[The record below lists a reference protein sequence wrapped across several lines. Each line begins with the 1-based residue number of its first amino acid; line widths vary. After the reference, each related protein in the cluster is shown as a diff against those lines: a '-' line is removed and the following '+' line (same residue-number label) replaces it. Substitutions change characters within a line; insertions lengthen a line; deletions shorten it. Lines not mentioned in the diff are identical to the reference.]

1 MPIGSRSRPIGVT
14 LLGLM
19 AFAFSPVF
27 IILLADFFCHIFVE
41 NIAPSATEDTGVFPW
56 LCFWLMVLTT
66 CFPAVPWVSYRA
78 GLAL

>member
-1 MPIGSRSRPIGVT
+1 MPIDSRSRPIGVT

-27 IILLADFFCHIFVE
+27 IILLADFFYHIFVE
-41 NIAPSATEDTGVFPW
+41 NIAPSATEGTGAFLW

-66 CFPAVPWVSYRA
+66 CF
-78 GLAL
+78 